1 MSHDALMQVVA
12 SLFSIIASFTG
23 LPLNSDTLPEVRRV
37 PHSQIEAMAC
47 QQPCRIQAIYIPHLG
62 IFLDEDLDVVTDDYA
77 RSILLHE
84 LVHHAQAVM
93 AKYEDLS
100 LCESWKSSEVV
111 AYEIQEVYLRKV
123 GSARRIMPGIAQRL
137 QCN

>member
-12 SLFSIIASFTG
+12 SLFSIVASFTG
-23 LPLNSDTLPEVRRV
+23 LPLNTDTLPDVERV

-47 QQPCRIQAIYIPHLG
+47 QQPCRIQAMYIPHLG
-62 IFLDEDLDVVTDDYA
+62 IFLDEDLDVVNDEYA

-84 LVHHAQAVM
+84 LVHHAQALM

-100 LCESWKSSEVV
+100 LCESWKSSEVE
-111 AYEIQEVYLRKV
+111 AYEIQGKYLRRV
-123 GSARRIMPGIAQRL
+123 GSARHLFPAIAQALR
-137 QCN
+137 CE

>member
-12 SLFSIIASFTG
+12 SLFSIIASLTG
-23 LPLNSDTLPEVRRV
+23 LPLNSDTLPEVQFV

-47 QQPCRIQAIYIPHLG
+47 QQPCRIQAIYLPHLG
-62 IFLDEDLDVVTDDYA
+62 IFLDQDLDVVNDDYA

-100 LCESWKSSEVV
+100 LCESWKSSEAE
-111 AYEIQEVYLRKV
+111 AYKIQDYYLVRV

-137 QCN
+137 RCD